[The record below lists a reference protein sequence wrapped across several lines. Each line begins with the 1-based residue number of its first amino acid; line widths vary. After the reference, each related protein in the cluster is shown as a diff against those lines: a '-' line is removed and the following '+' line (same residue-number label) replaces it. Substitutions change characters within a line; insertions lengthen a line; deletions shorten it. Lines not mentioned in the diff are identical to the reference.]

1 MSKFSFVTD
10 SWLETATED
19 EIRNVCKQMADELK
33 KNKLYDFHNDSKN
46 SILNKFTFNE
56 LHENQIK
63 KINAARG
70 KITTSLEKLKLE
82 DFKIINSSCGSGSEK
97 TKNDR
102 RIFQWIETKYKD
114 VEYAINF
121 FHSEID
127 INSGNCH
134 TQIGKIMFTK
144 GYRLNRSYLTS
155 PNEILKDF
163 KGRYMSNKN
172 STALIFNSNNWI
184 NPIDY
189 FSDSAKSHYPNL
201 KKIMIDDI
209 NNDSEILTETVNAF
223 VSFIKDEK
231 NKNSSFTISFKEI

>member
-19 EIRNVCKQMADELK
+19 EMRNVCKQMSDELK
-33 KNKLYDFHNDSKN
+33 KNKLYDLHNDSKN

-63 KINAARG
+63 KIDAAREE
-70 KITTSLEKLKLE
+70 ITSKLKTSILE
-82 DFKIINSSCGSGSEK
+82 DFKVVSSSQGSGSEK

-102 RIFQWIETKYKD
+102 RIFQWIATKYKD

-127 INSGNCH
+127 YKSGNCH

-144 GYRLNRSYLTS
+144 GYRLNKSDLTS

-163 KGRYMSNKN
+163 KGRYMSNEN

-184 NPIDY
+184 NPVDY

-201 KKIMIDDI
+201 KIIMIDDI
-209 NNDSEILTETVNAF
+209 NNDSEIFEETVNAF
-223 VSFIKDEK
+223 ISFIKDEK